1 MILADVHFAP
11 LTEVARR
18 IATGDWR
25 SQDVTAH
32 MLDRIAA
39 IDGDWRSYRHVLAD
53 RALDQAS
60 RADAEIAR
68 GIRRGPLHG
77 VPVALKDLCDTT
89 FAPTTGG
96 MPILRGRIPARN
108 ATIVDRLEGAGA
120 VTLGK
125 LAMTV
130 GAYTAHHPS
139 DPTPLNPWGPGHWVG
154 TSSTGSGVSVAAG
167 LTFAAIG
174 SDTGG
179 SIRFP
184 CATCGLTGVKPT
196 WGRVSRAG
204 ILPLADSLDH
214 VGPMA
219 RSAADAAA
227 MLWVIA
233 GADPADPTT
242 LPDPVPDYPASL
254 TPPDLR
260 GVAVGI
266 DRAYATDGVDA
277 QVAAALAEAEA
288 VLRDLGARIV
298 DIRLPPWERLV
309 SLWIPACAV
318 ETAAHHRATYPARK
332 ADYGPGLGT
341 LIEMAATQDSLDV
354 ADILHERL
362 RFNGGLRQMFGGID
376 LMLCPTMP
384 VPAPT
389 LAAMARY
396 ATDPD
401 LLLSI
406 LRYTAPFDF
415 SGSPTVTLPLRP
427 DAAGL
432 PLSCQLVGPHL
443 SEAMLLRAAHAI
455 QSRTDWHTRRPP
467 MQAAG

>member
-1 MILADVHFAP
+1 MIPADVHFAP

-18 IATGDWR
+18 IALGDWR
-25 SQDVTAH
+25 SADVTEH
-32 MLDRIAA
+32 MLTRIAA
-39 IDGDWRSYRHVLAD
+39 IDVRWRSYLHVLGD
-53 RALDQAS
+53 RAMEQA
-60 RADAEIAR
+60 RQADAEIAR

-96 MPILRGRIPARN
+96 MPMLRGRIPARN
-108 ATIVDRLEGAGA
+108 AAIVDRIEGAGA

-125 LAMTV
+125 LKMTE
-130 GAYTAHHPS
+130 GAYTAHHPD
-139 DPTPLNPWGPGHWVG
+139 DPGPVNPWGPGHWVG
-154 TSSTGSGVSVAAG
+154 SSSTGTGVALAAG
-167 LTFAAIG
+167 LAHAAIG

-227 MLWVIA
+227 LLWVIA
-233 GADPADPTT
+233 GADEADPTT
-242 LPDPVPDYPASL
+242 LPDPVPDYPALLS
-254 TPPDLR
+254 PDLR
-260 GVAVGI
+260 GLTIGI
-266 DRAYATDGVDA
+266 DRAYATEGIDPA
-277 QVAAALAEAEA
+277 VAAALAGAEA

-298 DIRLPPWERLV
+298 DIRMPPWQRLV

-332 ADYGPGLGT
+332 AEYGPGLGT
-341 LIEMAATQDSLDV
+341 LIESAAAHDGSAV

-362 RFNGGLRQMFGGID
+362 RFNGGLRQMFEGID
-376 LMLCPTMP
+376 LMVCPTMP
-384 VPAPT
+384 VP
-389 LAAMARY
+389 R
-396 ATDPD
+396 
-401 LLLSI
+401 
-406 LRYTAPFDF
+406 
-415 SGSPTVTLPLRP
+415 
-427 DAAGL
+427 
-432 PLSCQLVGPHL
+432 
-443 SEAMLLRAAHAI
+443 
-455 QSRTDWHTRRPP
+455 
-467 MQAAG
+467 